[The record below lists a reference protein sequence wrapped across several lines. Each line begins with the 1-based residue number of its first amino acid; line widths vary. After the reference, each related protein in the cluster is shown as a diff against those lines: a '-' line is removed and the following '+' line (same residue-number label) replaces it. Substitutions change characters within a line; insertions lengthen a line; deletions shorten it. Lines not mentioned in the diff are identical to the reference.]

1 VQSGL
6 KHNDWPERLQK
17 RFNHLTP
24 KANSLKILDLSR
36 LGMNWGYARGMY
48 NEELK
53 PFLHVEEI
61 DLSSNYI
68 DMVAIDFGQFKHLK
82 TVNLSFNAFWY
93 WGSYGDCDLGTEVNS
108 NTVEHLKLNDCDI
121 GYIWM
126 RKPPFAQSL
135 ISLDLSYN
143 TYTSDAY
150 VGHEYPKM
158 LITRLP
164 NLKWLS
170 LAGNAFPFVPKLNFA
185 PALEEL
191 DLSNNPIVANCGE
204 LLKLK
209 QLKRLHLQGT
219 ALKRIPPTFFQMPQL
234 EFLDLSRNSLDPGA
248 IRHLKRTLTTTEVLF

>member
-1 VQSGL
+1 
-6 KHNDWPERLQK
+6 
-17 RFNHLTP
+17 
-24 KANSLKILDLSR
+24 
-36 LGMNWGYARGMY
+36 MNWGYARGMY